1 MDISNNQVVL
11 LFPSRFLFCKN
22 IVTSCADLVHSGGT
36 VYTAEEENWE
46 DQEQKL
52 GHPSIK
58 QRLQI
63 FLFLQYNDPFT
74 FQLSDI
80 MGERKLHLHKHR
92 MFCLCTFFYYI
103 FFSISVILP

>member
-1 MDISNNQVVL
+1 MQ
-11 LFPSRFLFCKN
+11 
-22 IVTSCADLVHSGGT
+22 SGGT
-36 VYTAEEENWE
+36 VYTAEQENWE

-58 QRLQI
+58 QRLLI

-80 MGERKLHLHKHR
+80 MGERKLHLRKHR
-92 MFCLCTFFYYI
+92 MFCLCMFFITYI
-103 FFSISVILP
+103 FYICVLP